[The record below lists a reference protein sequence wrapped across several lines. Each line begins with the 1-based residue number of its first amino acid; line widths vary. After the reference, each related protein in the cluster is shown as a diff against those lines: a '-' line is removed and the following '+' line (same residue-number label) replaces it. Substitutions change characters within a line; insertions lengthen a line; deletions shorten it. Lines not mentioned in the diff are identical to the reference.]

1 MTVTFLL
8 IDDVTISEF
17 CVAGTLTSLFPEIY
31 FMTYLMA
38 CVGLAHLTTLVVNEE
53 LVPSEL
59 FKLEQLSTSG
69 G

>member
-1 MTVTFLL
+1 M
-8 IDDVTISEF
+8 IDAVTISEV
-17 CVAGTLTSLFPEIY
+17 CVVGTLISLFPGVSFI
-31 FMTYLMA
+31 TYLMA
-38 CVGLAHLTTLVVNEE
+38 CFGLAHLTTLVVNEE